1 MEKVQTQQDIS
12 SPKTSQK
19 SCTAS
24 KKVSVLNGVILS
36 RSPFLNFKL
45 FYTEILKVLAIHFRS
60 YYNCFRCTLSQDL

>member
-1 MEKVQTQQDIS
+1 MEKTQTQQEIS
-12 SPKTSQK
+12 SPKASQK

-24 KKVSVLNGVILS
+24 KKVSVLDGVILS

-45 FYTEILKVLAIHFRS
+45 FYTEILKILAIYFCS